1 MKLSKFTKSTLLG
14 LSIIFATSAISLS
27 SCGFTWGDHDDDD
40 EVVSPPKRTYDYILP
55 YLKFGSYRSQ
65 VDNFMKNTKF
75 FYKREA
81 DNYVFYTEGINE
93 NRIIYGYEFNPT
105 FNRAY
110 IILNSTKYTKS
121 EAKNFLTDSGFIF
134 AYEDEEYAAYIL
146 RPNVACYITRKYV
159 DDFGYP
165 LCMIFCEFNSP
176 NSTPAND
183 AEMLQTM
190 RQQLLDSN
198 AVESIMQHSQ
208 QQSQK

>member
-1 MKLSKFTKSTLLG
+1 MKLSKFTKSTFFG
-14 LSIIFATSAISLS
+14 LSIICATSAISLS

-65 VDNFMKNTKF
+65 VDNFMQNTKF
-75 FYKREA
+75 FYKRES
-81 DNYVFYTEGINE
+81 DNYVIYTEGINE
-93 NRIIYGYEFNPT
+93 YRIIYGYEFSPT
-105 FNRAY
+105 LNSAI

-134 AYEDEEYAAYIL
+134 AYEDEKTAADIL
-146 RPNVACYITRKYV
+146 RPNVACFIIRQYF
-159 DDFGYP
+159 DDFGY
-165 LCMIFCEFNSP
+165 LLGMMFCEFNSP

-183 AEMLQTM
+183 AEILRTM

-198 AVESIMQHSQ
+198 EVESIMQH
-208 QQSQK
+208 

>member
-1 MKLSKFTKSTLLG
+1 MKLSKFTKSTLFG
-14 LSIIFATSAISLS
+14 LSIICATSAISLS

-65 VDNFMKNTKF
+65 VDGFMQNTKF
-75 FYKREA
+75 FYKREK
-81 DNYVFYTEGINE
+81 DNYVIYTEGINE

-105 FNRAY
+105 LNSSI
-110 IILNSTKYTKS
+110 IILNSKKYTVS
-121 EAKNFLTDSGFIF
+121 EAKNFLTDNGFIF
-134 AYEDEEYAAYIL
+134 AYEDEKTAAYIL
-146 RPNVACYITRKYV
+146 RHNVACFIMRKYV
-159 DDFGYP
+159 DELGYE
-165 LCMIFCEFNSP
+165 LGLVFCEFNSP

-183 AEMLQTM
+183 AEMLRTI

-208 QQSQK
+208 QQSQV

>member
-1 MKLSKFTKSTLLG
+1 MKLSKFTKSTLFS
-14 LSIIFATSAISLS
+14 LSIICATSAISLS

-65 VDNFMKNTKF
+65 VDNFMQNTKF

-110 IILNSTKYTKS
+110 AKAAGMPIAFRHGMRAAVILS
-121 EAKNFLTDSGFIF
+121 FGLQC
-134 AYEDEEYAAYIL
+134 IL
-146 RPNVACYITRKYV
+146 
-159 DDFGYP
+159 
-165 LCMIFCEFNSP
+165 
-176 NSTPAND
+176 
-183 AEMLQTM
+183 
-190 RQQLLDSN
+190 
-198 AVESIMQHSQ
+198 
-208 QQSQK
+208 